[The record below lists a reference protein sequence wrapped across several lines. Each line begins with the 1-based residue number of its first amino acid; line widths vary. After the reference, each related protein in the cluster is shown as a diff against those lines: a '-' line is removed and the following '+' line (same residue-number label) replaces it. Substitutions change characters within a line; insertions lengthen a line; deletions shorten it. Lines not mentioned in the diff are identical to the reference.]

1 MKSNCTDETVT
12 VPNVNRFEKIVA
24 IEINRK
30 ALDYQL
36 ILIKKEWVL
45 VLRKLILQGQSAI
58 YIKIKKELFYVWFL
72 LFNTFYVLV
81 HIHLSNLAKSN
92 VAH

>member
-1 MKSNCTDETVT
+1 MKTVT
-12 VPNVNRFEKIVA
+12 VPNVNRFEKIVS
-24 IEINRK
+24 IELNRK

-58 YIKIKKELFYVWFL
+58 YIKIKRNSFMYGFYCLTHFMFLFTYICQIWP
-72 LFNTFYVLV
+72 NQM
-81 HIHLSNLAKSN
+81 
-92 VAH
+92 

>member
-1 MKSNCTDETVT
+1 MKTVT
-12 VPNVNRFEKIVA
+12 VPNVNRFEKIVS
-24 IEINRK
+24 IELNRK